1 MSALIDSAVVKAVAA
16 AQESGQLPQ
25 TEGSAGSDNAAG
37 DPANVALMLL
47 EALSEEDVRVEGVR
61 QRLQSGELGT
71 EEAVKEVL
79 SLGPMPNAEL
89 GGSAQLPALREDRM
103 VRVRDWIWNANRPGS
118 CCANALCIARCSS
131 SCESLPAQSERL
143 CLLIVC
149 RDPAL

>member
-25 TEGSAGSDNAAG
+25 TEGSAGSGNAAG
-37 DPANVALMLL
+37 DPVNVALMLL

-103 VRVRDWIWNANRPGS
+103 VRVRDWI
-118 CCANALCIARCSS
+118 
-131 SCESLPAQSERL
+131 
-143 CLLIVC
+143 
-149 RDPAL
+149 